1 MYVDV
6 KRKKRS
12 ESYLKRMFKGSK
24 ARAPAPP
31 ERVVEPSIYGSGERE
46 KTEAGFEPFEI
57 IPFYAYSAWN
67 FERKNKYEFLSWYF
81 FVSRVAAAGC
91 RSSFEMASTSI
102 CYLFPTETVFYC

>member
-1 MYVDV
+1 MLILKLIGAMYVDV

-46 KTEAGFEPFEI
+46 KTEAGFEPSEI
-57 IPFYAYSAWN
+57 IPFYAYSA
-67 FERKNKYEFLSWYF
+67 
-81 FVSRVAAAGC
+81 
-91 RSSFEMASTSI
+91 
-102 CYLFPTETVFYC
+102 